1 MQEQVNK
8 VKDDVEN
15 TGIGSDFPQEKATST
30 PSTPLTTSTP
40 TEWDLEIKPQAHL
53 LDINLREVWRY
64 RDLLWMFVKRDF
76 TAQYKQTILGPLW
89 HFIQPLFTTVVFLV
103 VFTNIAKISTDG
115 VPPVLFYMSGI
126 TIWNYFSS
134 CLNATSST
142 FVANAGIF
150 GKVYF
155 PRLVIP
161 LSTVMSNIV
170 KFGIQFLLLLA
181 AMLSYKITTSTTS
194 TISVLI
200 LIPAI
205 ILIMAGLGL
214 GLGIIISSMTTK
226 YRDLTVLIGFAV
238 QLLMYATPVV
248 YPLSTITSDKLRFWI
263 TLNPLTPLV
272 EAFRYAMLGVG
283 SFDLASFGYSI
294 GFMVITLFIGLLI
307 FSKVE
312 KTFMDTV

>member
-1 MQEQVNK
+1 ME
-8 VKDDVEN
+8 EN
-15 TGIGSDFPQEKATST
+15 TTIATSAET
-30 PSTPLTTSTP
+30 
-40 TEWDLEIKPQAHL
+40 WDLEIKPQSHL

-134 CLNATSST
+134 CLNATSNT

-181 AMLSYKITTSTTS
+181 AMLWYKLTPSIPSTPLPSADKFNPSTFTS
-194 TISVLI
+194 LA
-200 LIPAI
+200 LIPTI

-248 YPLSTITSDKLRFWI
+248 YPLSTITSAKLRFWI

-283 SFDLASFGYSI
+283 SFDYASFGYSI
-294 GFMVITLFIGLLI
+294 GFLVITLFIGLLI

>member
-1 MQEQVNK
+1 MQENQ
-8 VKDDVEN
+8 
-15 TGIGSDFPQEKATST
+15 IISS
-30 PSTPLTTSTP
+30 PSTSLNES
-40 TEWDLEIKPQAHL
+40 WDLEIKPQAHL

-134 CLNATSST
+134 CLNATSNT

-181 AMLSYKITTSTTS
+181 VMLWYKLAPSTPSITSTPS
-194 TISVLI
+194 TPSTALTLI
-200 LIPAI
+200 LIPTI

-283 SFDLASFGYSI
+283 SFNYASFGYSI

>member
-1 MQEQVNK
+1 MLEST
-8 VKDDVEN
+8 N
-15 TGIGSDFPQEKATST
+15 TPPSTSLNLSQP
-30 PSTPLTTSTP
+30 PSTPI
-40 TEWDLEIKPQAHL
+40 EWDLEIKPQSHL
-53 LDINLREVWRY
+53 LDINLKEVWKY

-89 HFIQPLFTTVVFLV
+89 HFIQPLFTTIVFLV

-134 CLNATSST
+134 CLNATSNT

-181 AMLSYKITTSTTS
+181 AMLWYRLSSTSLNLSQPLS
-194 TISVLI
+194 TFI

-283 SFDLASFGYSI
+283 SFDTASFGYSI